1 MRLLDIVPV
10 EEYVTVHTS
19 VCQEAMK
26 FVVRWDGTLRGVASL
41 FTYPYVRDADWFA
54 AGVPPYGNLYEYQRK
69 QDTMTDL
76 PQSLP
81 QAWRPPMGW
90 NSWDSYGTT
99 LTEDELLANARFMAE
114 HLKSAGWDTLVI
126 DIDWY
131 DPTARAHGYNDN
143 APLILDEYGRQLPDP
158 VRFPSAAGGKGS
170 ARSPPPSTNW
180 A

>member
-1 MRLLDIVPV
+1 MGL
-10 EEYVTVHTS
+10 S
-19 VCQEAMK
+19 
-26 FVVRWDGTLRGVASL
+26 GGVASL
-41 FTYPYVRDADWFA
+41 FIYPYVRDADWFA
-54 AGVPPYGNLYEYQRK
+54 AGVPPYGNLCEYQRK

-131 DPTARAHGYNDN
+131 DPTPRTWLQRQRAADSRR
-143 APLILDEYGRQLPDP
+143 IR
-158 VRFPSAAGGKGS
+158 PSAA
-170 ARSPPPSTNW
+170 
-180 A
+180 